1 MQKPSPEV
9 AAILK
14 RLILGSVRV
23 KAHVVSADER
33 EGGLRN
39 LLNFGHSIGHA
50 MEAILTPQV
59 LHGECVAMG
68 MVKEAELARHLG
80 VLHAEPVAR
89 LTKCLSSYGLPISLK
104 DKVVRKRSANR
115 PCHVDDL
122 IHIMAVDKKNQGAKK
137 RIVLLSAIGKTY
149 EPKATVVADSDIR
162 VILSSAV
169 SVGAGRG
176 QPEKVICT
184 PPGSKSISN
193 RALVLAALGSGKCR
207 IRNLLHSDDTQVMLA
222 ALSKLQAA
230 TFSWE
235 EEGQV
240 LVVEGNGGALKA
252 SAEELY
258 LGNAGTASR
267 FLTTVASL
275 ATPTDV
281 QSTVLTGNA
290 RMKERPIGPLVDSLQ
305 QNGIPVQYK
314 EKKGSLPVDVSAAG
328 GFPGGDVNLAATIS
342 SQYVSSLL
350 MCAPYAKSPV
360 TLRLVGG
367 KPISQLYI
375 DMTIAMMASFGV
387 NVEKSQTE
395 EHTYHIPAQSYKN
408 PNNYEIES
416 DASSATYPLA
426 IAALTGSTCTIPNI
440 GSKSLQ
446 GDARFAMDV
455 LKPMGCRVEQEG
467 YSTTVTGPAPGN
479 LKPLAHVDMEPMT
492 DAFLTACVLAAVAKP
507 EGDNT
512 TTRITGIANQRVK
525 ECDRIAAMH
534 DQLAKFGV
542 ECHQHDDGIDVVG
555 KGLKLQQPDE
565 DIYCYDDHRVAMSF
579 SVLSLATAQPVTILE
594 KECTG
599 KTWPGWWDTM
609 FQQFKASVEG
619 VEPKAATTNGHAT
632 PSRYEKSIFLIGM
645 RGAGKTTSGR
655 WAGPVLGWPYIDLDE
670 QLEKDMGMTIPQLI
684 RSQSWDAFRKAETEV
699 LVKAMKEKPEGY
711 IFGCGGGVVEVPEN
725 RQALIDYKNKG
736 GIVLLV
742 HRPVEK
748 IMEFLRQDKTR
759 PAYVDDMEGV
769 WIRREP
775 WYDECSNF
783 FYMGSNVEAIGSL
796 DVLETV
802 ARERFS
808 EFLKTITGRISPL
821 EKIKQKERSFMISL
835 TLPTLEGSVSEA
847 LKASVVGA
855 DVVELRVD
863 LLKDP
868 QSESGIPSLKFVG
881 QTASFLRS
889 AVNVP
894 LLFTIR
900 TRSQG
905 GQLPDE
911 AVDEARQLFKAALK
925 AGFEFIDLQIQ
936 WPVSL
941 LEEIT
946 SRKGTSK
953 IIASHHVPTGLS
965 WRDGSWMPFYNLA
978 LQYGDIIKLSGFAR
992 TLEDNDTLESFR
1004 QWSHSANPD
1013 TPLIALN
1020 TGPLGRLSRIRNPFL
1035 TPVWH
1040 PALPFKAAP
1049 GQLSSREICQALT
1062 LIGAIEPKKF
1072 CIFGSPVQHSRSP
1085 HLHNALF
1092 ATHGLPHNYGIQE
1105 TDVITPAVES
1115 IIRSPDFGGASVTIP
1130 LKLAIMPLLD
1140 SIAPAA
1146 TQIGAVNT
1154 IVPRTQP
1161 DGSVTLTGY
1170 NSDWQGIVTSL
1181 KNGGAHAPSYTAG
1194 LRASAVVV
1202 GGGGT
1207 SRAAIYALAAMG
1219 YSPIYIAGRDATK
1232 IHALT
1237 KFFPKHDVRVLAS
1250 TEDVA
1255 NIMSTTST
1263 APLAA
1268 AVGTI
1273 PADKPIDPSLRE
1285 TLVALFKQSSQTN
1298 DRIERRKE
1306 AEGPIEAASDVVAGA
1321 QRRVMLEMA
1330 YKPRV
1335 TALME
1340 LAREHGWSTVPGLEA
1355 LTAQGVVQFELWTGI
1370 VPSFEGSRDAV
1381 LGGEK
1386 VQTIV
1391 DMKTCDI

>member
-1 MQKPSPEV
+1 
-9 AAILK
+9 
-14 RLILGSVRV
+14 
-23 KAHVVSADER
+23 
-33 EGGLRN
+33 
-39 LLNFGHSIGHA
+39 
-50 MEAILTPQV
+50 MEAILTPQI
-59 LHGECVAMG
+59 LHGESVAMG
-68 MVKEAELARHLG
+68 MVKEAELARYLG

-89 LTKCLSSYGLPISLK
+89 LTKCLSSYGLPVSLK
-104 DKVVRKRSANR
+104 DKIVRKRSANR
-115 PCHVDDL
+115 PCPVDDL
-122 IHIMAVDKKNQGAKK
+122 LHIMAVDKKNQGSKK
-137 RIVLLSAIGKTY
+137 RIVLLSAIGKTH
-149 EPKATVVADSDIR
+149 EPKATVVADQDIR
-162 VILSSAV
+162 VVLSSAV
-169 SVGAGRG
+169 SVVAGKE

-230 TFSWE
+230 SFSWE

-290 RMKERPIGPLVDSLQ
+290 RMKERPIGPLVDSLR
-305 QNGIPVQYK
+305 QNGIPVEYK

-408 PNNYEIES
+408 PETYEIES

-426 IAALTGSTCTIPNI
+426 IAALTGTTCTIPNI

-455 LKPMGCRVEQEG
+455 LKPMGCTVEQDG
-467 YSTTVTGPAPGN
+467 SSTTVTGPPKGS
-479 LKPLAHVDMEPMT
+479 LKPMPHVDMEPMT

-507 EGDNT
+507 EGENT

-555 KGLKLQQPDE
+555 KGFDLKQPAE
-565 DIYCYDDHRVAMSF
+565 DIHCYDDHRVAMSF
-579 SVLSLATAQPVTILE
+579 SVLALASAEPVTILE
-594 KECTG
+594 KDCTG

-609 FQQFKASVEG
+609 SQMFKATIAG
-619 VEPKAATTNGHAT
+619 AEPNAATADDHVA
-632 PSRYEKSIFLIGM
+632 PSQYEKSIFLIGM

-655 WAGPVLGWPYIDLDE
+655 WAGPIMNWPYIDLDE
-670 QLEKDMGMTIPQLI
+670 QLEKNLGTTIPELI
-684 RSQSWDAFRKAETEV
+684 RSQSWEAFRAAETK
-699 LVKAMKEKPEGY
+699 LLMQTMKEKPEGY

-769 WIRREP
+769 WLRREP
-775 WYDECSNF
+775 WYNECSNY

-796 DVLETV
+796 DILETV
-802 ARERFS
+802 ARGRFS
-808 EFLKTITGRISPL
+808 QFLKTITGRVSPL
-821 EKIKQKERSFMISL
+821 EKIRAKDRSFMISL
-835 TLPTLEGSVSEA
+835 TMPKLDGSDCDA
-847 LKASVVGA
+847 LKAAIVGA

-868 QSESGIPSLKFVG
+868 EGKDGMPSPKFVAH
-881 QTASFLRS
+881 TASFLRS
-889 AVNVP
+889 AVDVP

-905 GQLPDE
+905 GQFPDE
-911 AVDEARQLFKAALK
+911 AVEEAHVLFKAALK
-925 AGFEFIDLQIQ
+925 AGFEFIDLQTQ
-936 WPVSL
+936 WPLSL
-941 LEEIT
+941 LEDIT
-946 SRKGTSK
+946 SHKRTTK
-953 IIASHHVPTGLS
+953 IIASHHVPEGLS
-965 WRDGSWMPFYNLA
+965 WRDGSWMQFYNLA
-978 LQYGDIIKLSGFAR
+978 LQYGDVIKLSGFAR

-1004 QWSHSANPD
+1004 QWSHAANPD

-1020 TGPLGRLSRIRNPFL
+1020 IGPLGRLSRIRNPFL

-1040 PALPFKAAP
+1040 PSLPFKAAP
-1049 GQLSSREICQALT
+1049 GQLSTREIYQAMG
-1062 LIGAIEPKKF
+1062 LIGIIEPKRL
-1072 CIFGSPVQHSRSP
+1072 CLFGRPIKQSRSP
-1085 HLHNALF
+1085 ALHNSLF
-1092 ATHGLPHNYGIQE
+1092 AAHGLPHTYGLHE
-1105 TDVITPAVES
+1105 TETITPALES
-1115 IIRSPDFGGASVTIP
+1115 FIRDPDFGGASVTIP
-1130 LKLAIMPLLD
+1130 LKLVIMPLLD
-1140 SIAPAA
+1140 DIAPAA
-1146 TQIGAVNT
+1146 KQIGAVNT

-1161 DGSVTLTGY
+1161 DGSVKLVGHNT
-1170 NSDWQGIVTSL
+1170 DWQGMVTSL
-1181 KNGGAHAPSYTAG
+1181 RNGGAHAPSYTAG

-1207 SRAAIYALAAMG
+1207 SRAAIYALGSMG
-1219 YSPIYIAGRDATK
+1219 YSPIYLAGRDASK
-1232 IHALT
+1232 MRALT
-1237 KFFPKHDVRVLAS
+1237 TSFPTYDVHVLTS
-1250 TEDVA
+1250 PSDVA
-1255 NIMSTTST
+1255 AIAAASST

-1273 PADKPIDPSLRE
+1273 PADRPIDAGLRE
-1285 TLVALFKQSSQTN
+1285 TLAALFKQSSAASN
-1298 DRIERRKE
+1298 RLEKRKE
-1306 AEGPIEAASDVVAGA
+1306 AEGPIEAASDVAVGA
-1321 QRRVMLEMA
+1321 QRRVLLEMA

-1340 LAREHGWSTVPGLEA
+1340 LAQEYGWATVPGLEA

-1381 LGGEK
+1381 LGDEK
-1386 VQTIV
+1386 V
-1391 DMKTCDI
+1391 